1 MTTSQ
6 TEAVGQV
13 GVAAVAQQLSASAF
27 LRRSSGSTPTSAP
40 CLSTT
45 TLQSQWIWQGQ
56 GQGQGQQGR
65 GQGRGREPFSNKGE
79 AGGCACCC
87 LRYRHHST

>member
-45 TLQSQWIWQGQ
+45 TLQSQWKRQGQ
-56 GQGQGQQGR
+56 

-87 LRYRHHST
+87 LLYRQHST